1 MNTTQHGTHAHR
13 TLTNYF
19 EQSHAAAE
27 RMDEMVART
36 VEQHEAAG
44 AIVER
49 HQDAIIV
56 TGEGVDWN
64 KVLRE
69 AQARHAAELEQRAAK
84 AATDRE
90 SLGLLNLP
98 DTSGSI
104 GGHGD
109 EFLDRLLAV
118 AESFEHDGRF
128 PPTGQ

>member
-1 MNTTQHGTHAHR
+1 MNATQSDTYNR
-13 TLTNYF
+13 TVTNYF
-19 EQSHAAAE
+19 QQSQAAAQ
-27 RMDEMVART
+27 RHDEMIARA
-36 VEQHEAAG
+36 VQMHEAAG
-44 AIVER
+44 ATVER

-56 TGEGVDWN
+56 TSAPIDWN

-69 AQARHAAELEQRAAK
+69 AQARHTAELEERAAK

-90 SLGLLNLP
+90 RLGLVMLP

-118 AESFEHDGRF
+118 AESFEHEGGF
-128 PPTGQ
+128 APTGQ